1 MLRKKKQQSQEE
13 LQPWQMQPPADLSPG
28 ISDKNEQQA
37 VLIQARQTP
46 GFPVAAGQIAHAMA
60 SRADQV
66 LLDYTQQAVGMRY
79 QIDGVWEPLPPMAR
93 DAGDAMLVSLKT
105 LAAVNPQDRRSA
117 QMGTI
122 KVKKGRDKFSIT
134 LQSQGVPTG
143 ERVLLKIA
151 PDAMPFSTLAEL
163 GMRDK
168 MIETYR
174 GLLNGSEG
182 LVVVSAPKGTGLTTT
197 WHVSLETADKFVRD
211 FQSIEA
217 RSRPEPEIINV
228 NQNFYDLEAGPD
240 PAELLR
246 KMLLKEPEVF
256 LLPEIPD
263 EDTLRK
269 VCEQVKLNDKH
280 AITRMVAGD
289 AVEAAARLV
298 SNYRGAAASVAA
310 VLSGVL
316 NQRLVR
322 RLCETC
328 KQGFQPPPALLQKLG
343 IPAGR
348 VSVLYQ
354 PYVPP
359 PIEQQ
364 VDEKGRPAP
373 IPPCPACQGRG
384 YLGRIAIFEL
394 LQPGPKFL
402 DALLKTQDLNQL
414 RAIAKSE
421 GHRGLQAE
429 AVLTVARGLTSL
441 DELKRVFSGK

>member
-1 MLRKKKQQSQEE
+1 
-13 LQPWQMQPPADLSPG
+13 MQPPADLSPG
-28 ISDKNEQQA
+28 IADKSEQQS

-46 GFPVAAGQIAHAMA
+46 GFPVAGGQIAHAMA
-60 SRADQV
+60 NRADQV
-66 LLDYTQQAVGMRY
+66 LFDYTQQAVGIRY
-79 QIDGVWEPLPPMAR
+79 QIDGLWEPLPPMAR
-93 DAGDAMLVSLKT
+93 DAGDAMLVSLKI
-105 LAAVNPQDRRSA
+105 LAALNPQDRRSA
-117 QMGTI
+117 QIGTI
-122 KVKKGRDKFSIT
+122 KLKQGRDKFTIT
-134 LQSQGVPTG
+134 LQSQGVPSG

-182 LVVVSAPKGTGLTTT
+182 LVVVSAPKGAGLTTT

-211 FQSIEA
+211 FQSIEE

-228 NQNFYDLEAGPD
+228 NQNFYDLEAGPTT
-240 PAELLR
+240 AELLR

-256 LLPEIPD
+256 LLPGIPD
-263 EDTLRK
+263 EETLKK

-280 AITRMVAGD
+280 AIARIVAGD
-289 AVEAAARLV
+289 AVEAAAHLV
-298 SNYRGAAASVAA
+298 GNYRGAAKSVAA
-310 VLSGVL
+310 ALSGVL

-348 VSVLYQ
+348 VSTLYQ
-354 PYVPP
+354 PFVPP

-402 DALLKTQDLNQL
+402 NALLKTQDLNQL
-414 RAIAKSE
+414 RAIAKAE

-429 AVLTVARGLTSL
+429 AILTVARGLTSL